1 MVPMR
6 GSRSQ
11 QPSSVST
18 VYTLSLLSEYTHT
31 LDCLPFDL
39 SRNFAD
45 LRELDAVLSSLMT
58 SITTKIQRLTKV
70 IEEGAL
76 SKQER
81 LFLLTEIAD
90 EAARLKLGGEDKIRV
105 ACQAAD
111 NLKGHI
117 SYMRALLSLVPSF
130 DVSLLNRNT
139 TYPHVAP
146 RSYMPIMENSRGRRR
161 NNYNSIMSTGHD
173 TSPLK
178 RKRNHRDDDIDIASV
193 KSPRKDRNG
202 DVGPSRARNGVRSR
216 RPERAASPSESIHS
230 TTSHNINAASQSHT
244 TRSRA
249 AGSSSRTG
257 NSSSRRGKGHDEVPN
272 GTSSRR
278 DIFPPPPSTSAAT
291 TLSTQ
296 YGSAPNGVHKYD
308 VSASHPTDWVTPPL
322 HAQLEGPGV
331 PVTHTAHTGVSMG
344 PLTPNL
350 PVGSRDAQS
359 GSAAPDTGTDAGEGD
374 GEGDDRT
381 YCICN
386 RGSYG
391 EMIACD
397 DVNCEGEWF
406 HLSCIGLTVP
416 PEGTWYCDTCRAKQK
431 SAKRGARGSRKRVTG
446 GGNSRSA
453 GRGAANS

>member
-1 MVPMR
+1 MMPMR
-6 GSRSQ
+6 ASRSQ
-11 QPSSVST
+11 QPSNAST

-45 LRELDAVLSSLMT
+45 LRELDAVLSSSMT
-58 SITTKIQRLTKV
+58 SITTKIQKLTQV

-90 EAARLKLGGEDKIRV
+90 EAARLRLGGEDKIRV

-111 NLKGHI
+111 NVNGHI
-117 SYMRALLSLVPSF
+117 SYMRALISLVPSF
-130 DVSLLNRNT
+130 KMSSLSRNT

-178 RKRNHRDDDIDIASV
+178 RKRNHRDDDVDIPSV

-202 DVGPSRARNGVRSR
+202 DLGSSRARNGIRSR

-230 TTSHNINAASQSHT
+230 TMSHNITAVPQSHT

-257 NSSSRRGKGHDEVPN
+257 NSSSRRGRGHDEVPN
-272 GTSSRR
+272 GTSSRK
-278 DIFPPPPSTSAAT
+278 DIFPPPSSTSAAPL
-291 TLSTQ
+291 LSTQ
-296 YGSAPNGVHKYD
+296 YGSGTNGVHKYD
-308 VSASHPTDWVTPPL
+308 ASATHPNDWAAPPL

-331 PVTHTAHTGVSMG
+331 PVTRNAHTGLSMG

-350 PVGSRDAQS
+350 PVNSRDAQS
-359 GSAAPDTGTDAGEGD
+359 GSVPPDTATEAGECD

-381 YCICN
+381 YCFCDGI
-386 RGSYG
+386 SYG

-397 DVNCEGEWF
+397 DANCEREWF
-406 HLSCIGLTVP
+406 HLTCIGLTVP
-416 PEGTWYCDTCRAKQK
+416 PEGTWYCDACRAKQK
-431 SAKRGARGSRKRVTG
+431 NAKRGARGSRKRVTG
-446 GGNSRSA
+446 GGNSRSG
-453 GRGAANS
+453 GRSAANS

>member
-1 MVPMR
+1 MR
-6 GSRSQ
+6 ASRSQ
-11 QPSSVST
+11 QPSNAST

-45 LRELDAVLSSLMT
+45 LRELDAVLSSSMA
-58 SITTKIQRLTKV
+58 SITSKIQRLTQV
-70 IEEGAL
+70 IEEGSL

-81 LFLLTEIAD
+81 FLLLTEIAD

-117 SYMRALLSLVPSF
+117 SYMRTLLMPSF
-130 DVSLLNRNT
+130 DISVLNRNT

-173 TSPLK
+173 ASPLK
-178 RKRNHRDDDIDIASV
+178 RKRNHRDDDVDIASV

-202 DVGPSRARNGVRSR
+202 DAGPSRARNGVQ
-216 RPERAASPSESIHS
+216 SIHS
-230 TTSHNINAASQSHT
+230 ATSHNINAASQSHT

-257 NSSSRRGKGHDEVPN
+257 NSSSRRAKGQDEVPN

-278 DIFPPPPSTSAAT
+278 DIFPPSTSAAT
-291 TLSTQ
+291 SLSTQ
-296 YGSAPNGVHKYD
+296 YGSGPNGVHKYD
-308 VSASHPTDWVTPPL
+308 APASLPSDWAPPPL

-331 PVTHTAHTGVSMG
+331 PVARNAHTGLSMG

-350 PVGSRDAQS
+350 PVSSRDAQS
-359 GSAAPDTGTDAGEGD
+359 GSVAPDTATEAGEGD
-374 GEGDDRT
+374 NEGDDRT
-381 YCICN
+381 YCFCDGI
-386 RGSYG
+386 SYG

-397 DVNCEGEWF
+397 DANCEREWF
-406 HLSCIGLTVP
+406 HLTCIGLTVP
-416 PEGTWYCDTCRAKQK
+416 PEGTWYCDACRAKQK
-431 SAKRGARGSRKRVTG
+431 NAKRGARGSRKRVAG
-446 GGNSRSA
+446 GGNSRSG
-453 GRGAANS
+453 GRSAANS